1 MVCGNTDYDVWS
13 VSGWL
18 ESGLRDTCHVAR
30 GARVK
35 GMSLE
40 RMHTSLHRHSLY
52 TLAHRGSG
60 GSREGRRPGLISD
73 PRDLGKTIV
82 CVKNEV

>member
-35 GMSLE
+35 GVSLE
-40 RMHTSLHRHSLY
+40 RMHTSLHRLSLSIHW
-52 TLAHRGSG
+52 HRGG
-60 GSREGRRPGLISD
+60 ADGAEEGAGQALSLIVE
-73 PRDLGKTIV
+73 IF
-82 CVKNEV
+82 VKPLFV

>member
-35 GMSLE
+35 GVSLE
-40 RMHTSLHRHSLY
+40 RMHTSLHRHSLSLY
-52 TLAHRGSG
+52 TGTEGER
-60 GSREGRRPGLISD
+60 REQRRAQARPYL
-73 PRDLGKTIV
+73 
-82 CVKNEV
+82 